1 MASSAISGPDR
12 LETSSRNTRD
22 PGAGQVT
29 RRLAPPFLPRPSLP
43 STLERPRMTLRQ
55 RLLALVGATALMGL
69 TLVSGASQPDD
80 QAHISVT
87 ITGGPLLGYLSSA
100 SGGYPAA
107 TDPEDSDGSASGT
120 LGLRVLD
127 ERGLAT
133 GWTVWLATKNYSGPG
148 GHIGTDQLT
157 FSAGSIAVIGGNANL
172 TGQTTATT
180 GGFGTPDEMRW
191 ISAPH
196 FGDGE
201 YDLPLNGTLR
211 LPGSARSDAYTYTV
225 IVNVIGLA
233 P

>member
-1 MASSAISGPDR
+1 M
-12 LETSSRNTRD
+12 
-22 PGAGQVT
+22 V
-29 RRLAPPFLPRPSLP
+29 RPV
-43 STLERPRMTLRQ
+43 ERW
-55 RLLALVGATALMGL
+55 
-69 TLVSGASQPDD
+69 VSGFSTNEVSQR
-80 QAHISVT
+80 V
-87 ITGGPLLGYLSSA
+87 GR
-100 SGGYPAA
+100 SGWP
-107 TDPEDSDGSASGT
+107 
-120 LGLRVLD
+120 
-127 ERGLAT
+127 
-133 GWTVWLATKNYSGPG
+133 TKNYSGPG

-201 YDLPLNGTLR
+201 YDLPLNETLR